1 MQLQEEQTGRL
12 ADQLPLAQIRL
23 PYVFTAEIGP
33 AELDQL
39 ADRLLDQVEALP
51 EVV

>member
-1 MQLQEEQTGRL
+1 MALQEEQIDRL
-12 ADQLPLAQIRL
+12 AEQLPLAQIRL
-23 PYVFTAEIGP
+23 PFVFTAEIGP

-39 ADRLLDQVEALP
+39 ADRLLAEVEALP